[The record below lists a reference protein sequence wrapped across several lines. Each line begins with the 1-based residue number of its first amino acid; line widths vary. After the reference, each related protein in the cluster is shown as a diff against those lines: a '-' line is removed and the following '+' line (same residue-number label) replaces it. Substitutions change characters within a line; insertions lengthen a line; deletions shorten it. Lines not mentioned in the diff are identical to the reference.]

1 MYMYIH
7 TRAHTCIHTYEHTVI
22 DLCAC
27 VCMCV
32 CARACVRARVREQP
46 VVGGRA
52 GARSATCCD
61 PIIAWRHTL
70 WRRPKPAEA
79 RDALEEDAGC
89 DEVARREDQPACGA
103 APSPSAQGCGR
114 SRARTC
120 ACEGVRGSS
129 NVAQTTR
136 GGRVCG
142 STVRGTS
149 QPLSRARHGV
159 REKDEAAPGMQTRG
173 RQGRGLTQS

>member
-1 MYMYIH
+1 MYIH

-32 CARACVRARVREQP
+32 CARAHACVRACVSNPWWGVGPGRVARPAVIQLSRGGIRFGVAPNQP
-46 VVGGRA
+46 KRVMHSRKMPVATKWHAERTSLLAAQRQARVHRGAAARARGRA
-52 GARSATCCD
+52 RARACAGHLT
-61 PIIAWRHTL
+61 
-70 WRRPKPAEA
+70 WRRQ
-79 RDALEEDAGC
+79 RVGDGC
-89 DEVARREDQPACGA
+89 AVR
-103 APSPSAQGCGR
+103 PS
-114 SRARTC
+114 
-120 ACEGVRGSS
+120 
-129 NVAQTTR
+129 
-136 GGRVCG
+136 
-142 STVRGTS
+142 RGTS